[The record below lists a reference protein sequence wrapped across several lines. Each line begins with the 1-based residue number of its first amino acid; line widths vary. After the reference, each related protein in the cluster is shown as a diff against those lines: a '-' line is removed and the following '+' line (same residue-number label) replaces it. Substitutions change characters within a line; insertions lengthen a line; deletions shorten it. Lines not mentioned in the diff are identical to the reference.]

1 MERFVFVAAV
11 TIAIIFGVG
20 AVFGGPHFGW
30 NFNVNADDDEPRR
43 TAAIVEVAPGRMEAA
58 AFTGESLR
66 IRNVAATVI
75 VTPEDRTDFLIE
87 IDNSAGRAPMPTV
100 TAENGRVV
108 VDGQLRGRISGC
120 QDDGGANL
128 RGYGDLSAADL
139 PRITIRAPRTLI
151 VNRSG
156 AGSTEIGATQSLD
169 FDLAGCGAATIGDVA
184 GAFDLDIAGA
194 GDVTAGAVGG
204 SLEADVAG
212 AGDITL
218 GAVGQGAEIDLSG
231 ASNVTIASVTGDFSA
246 DVAGAGNININ
257 GGTIGTGDIDIA
269 GAGDIDIA
277 APVQSLKV
285 SIMGV
290 GDVDVAAAV
299 GDLDADIAG
308 PGTVTVQSLTGAL
321 RQSVAGPGSVRVGR

>member
-11 TIAIIFGVG
+11 TIAVIFGVG

-43 TAAIVEVAPGRMEAA
+43 AAAIVEVSPGRMEAA
-58 AFTGESLR
+58 AFAGERLR
-66 IRNVAATVI
+66 IRNVAAIVV
-75 VTPEDRTDFLIE
+75 VTPEDRTDFLVE

-100 TAENGRVV
+100 VAENGRVV
-108 VDGQLRGRISGC
+108 VDGQLRGRISSCEEG
-120 QDDGGANL
+120 GGASL
-128 RGYGDLSAADL
+128 RGYGDLSPEDL
-139 PRITIRAPRTLI
+139 PRITIRAPRSVVLD
-151 VNRSG
+151 RSG
-156 AGSTEIGATQSLD
+156 AGSTEIGASQDLD
-169 FDLAGCGAATIGDVA
+169 FDLTGCGAANVGDVA
-184 GAFDLDIAGA
+184 GAFNLDIAGA
-194 GDVTAGAVGG
+194 GDVAAGSAG
-204 SLEADVAG
+204 SFNADVAG

-218 GAVGQGAEIDLSG
+218 GAIAQGAEIDLSG
-231 ASNVTIASVTGDFSA
+231 ASNVTIASLTGDFSM
-246 DVAGAGNININ
+246 DMAGAGNVTVR
-257 GGTIGTGDIDIA
+257 GGTISTGDIDIA
-269 GAGDIDIA
+269 GAGDVDIA